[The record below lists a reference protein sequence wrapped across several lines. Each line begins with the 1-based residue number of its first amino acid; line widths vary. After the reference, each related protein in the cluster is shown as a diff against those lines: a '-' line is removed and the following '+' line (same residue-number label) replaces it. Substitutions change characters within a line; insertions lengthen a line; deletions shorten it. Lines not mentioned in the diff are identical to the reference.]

1 MSDVKKIDT
10 KPMTIGGQTDETERP
25 AKLGVPALTLKW
37 AFELKGEG
45 RISLPSVKQLI
56 ARILRALSQ

>member
-10 KPMTIGGQTDETERP
+10 KPTTICGQTDETERP
-25 AKLGVPALTLKW
+25 AKLGVSALTLKW

-45 RISLPSVKQLI
+45 RISFPSLKQVV
-56 ARILRALSQ
+56 ARILRALNQ

>member
-10 KPMTIGGQTDETERP
+10 KKTTIGGQIDETEKSAR
-25 AKLGVPALTLKW
+25 LDVPSATLKW

-45 RISLPSVKQLI
+45 RISLPSLKQLV
-56 ARILRALSQ
+56 ARILRALNQ